1 MCGSEQLVLLHIEFF
16 AFLAFSGSPV
26 LSSLEIFLVP
36 FDPGWL
42 PDPEL
47 LERIDAEATLIQ
59 EEKGGEGNRC
69 EGDRCERLQGREIQK
84 RGSG

>member
-1 MCGSEQLVLLHIEFF
+1 M
-16 AFLAFSGSPV
+16 
-26 LSSLEIFLVP
+26 EIFLVP

-59 EEKGGEGNRC
+59 EEKRGVGRNRC
-69 EGDRCERLQGREIQK
+69 EGDRCERLQERKIQK
-84 RGSG
+84 RGSGEKNGKRTRRVDAK